1 MEDTILLLAP
11 EFIIGIDIRTK
22 KHAIVVI
29 LIEDDVP
36 TRTAFMQMAGR
47 AFRSKYF
54 PTCHVFTASGKST
67 ESAIEEKIQRAESE
81 PFGGSA
87 RNLKLI
93 KQHAEPIG
101 KA

>member
-1 MEDTILLLAP
+1 
-11 EFIIGIDIRTK
+11 
-22 KHAIVVI
+22 
-29 LIEDDVP
+29 
-36 TRTAFMQMAGR
+36 MQMAGR

-54 PTCHVFTASGKST
+54 PTCHVFAASGYFT
-67 ESAIEEKIQRAESE
+67 ESAIEEKIQAAEPE

-93 KQHAEPIG
+93 KLHAEAIG